1 MTLDEVK
8 NYYGTTYKFT
18 KLTGCNSSS
27 WAIWGRRGYIPVVAQ
42 LKLELM
48 SGGTLIADGLDQLNT
63 ARKKLEEGVV

>member
-18 KLTGCNSSS
+18 KLTGFNSSS
-27 WAIWGRRGYIPVVAQ
+27 WAIWGRKVYIPVRAQ

-48 SGGTLIADGLDQLNT
+48 TGRGLIADGDAQFNII
-63 ARKKLEEGVV
+63 RKKL